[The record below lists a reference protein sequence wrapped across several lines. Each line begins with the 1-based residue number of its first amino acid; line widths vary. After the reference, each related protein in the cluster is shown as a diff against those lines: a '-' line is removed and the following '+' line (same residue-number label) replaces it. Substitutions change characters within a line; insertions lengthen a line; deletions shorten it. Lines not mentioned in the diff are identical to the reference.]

1 MVLAFGETGKICGGF
16 SGKGHEKGAEKDMKK
31 WMAML
36 LALAMLW
43 TMTAC
48 GGARYDEALMGLYTC
63 YAVEA
68 LGVQMPDE
76 DVLTDTA
83 TMELRQGGK
92 GRMHLEGEDGAFT
105 YTLTGAVLSVEV
117 DGEKGSGT
125 LKDGILT
132 LEILGM
138 TMYFVQEGMEPPEI
152 GAAPAEDSAVKE
164 PEAEPSEPA
173 EQSQTP
179 ETEPSAAPVASLD
192 PVSGDLGECHVDIL
206 GAESFEDAEGQP
218 GIRFYYDFTNN
229 SDEVLSTWD
238 VLDVEARQEGYELVT
253 TFTLEDVPEYG
264 NDARSILPGV
274 TLRCIEEYS
283 YKPEGG
289 PVELTLSAYM
299 TGERLTMQFD
309 PAALQGRPGDWSI
322 APIAEPDYVKDMAPE
337 GVYDG
342 DYYIKIAGYE
352 IVPGW
357 NGDAIRVYFDFTNNT
372 EQTATFF
379 LSTFVV
385 ALQDGVELD
394 YGFADEEVPEDAN
407 ASVDVA
413 PGETI
418 TAAEVY
424 AVRSGSP
431 VEVFLDELF
440 AADTIGLLCP
450 VQ

>member
-1 MVLAFGETGKICGGF
+1 
-16 SGKGHEKGAEKDMKK
+16 
-31 WMAML
+31 
-36 LALAMLW
+36 
-43 TMTAC
+43 
-48 GGARYDEALMGLYTC
+48 
-63 YAVEA
+63 
-68 LGVQMPDE
+68 
-76 DVLTDTA
+76 
-83 TMELRQGGK
+83 
-92 GRMHLEGEDGAFT
+92 
-105 YTLTGAVLSVEV
+105 
-117 DGEKGSGT
+117 
-125 LKDGILT
+125 
-132 LEILGM
+132 
-138 TMYFVQEGMEPPEI
+138 
-152 GAAPAEDSAVKE
+152 
-164 PEAEPSEPA
+164 
-173 EQSQTP
+173 
-179 ETEPSAAPVASLD
+179 
-192 PVSGDLGECHVDIL
+192 
-206 GAESFEDAEGQP
+206 
-218 GIRFYYDFTNN
+218 
-229 SDEVLSTWD
+229 
-238 VLDVEARQEGYELVT
+238 
-253 TFTLEDVPEYG
+253 
-264 NDARSILPGV
+264 
-274 TLRCIEEYS
+274 
-283 YKPEGG
+283 
-289 PVELTLSAYM
+289 
-299 TGERLTMQFD
+299 
-309 PAALQGRPGDWSI
+309 
-322 APIAEPDYVKDMAPE
+322 MAPE